1 MKNKQKQLKTKEK
14 SKLMLKRLKRKKS
27 KNKSAD
33 KNNHSTSTKIF
44 NDLIEKRTNIMN
56 ELHGDV
62 DLYKIYYEYEDHTK
76 DKNFND
82 Y

>member
-1 MKNKQKQLKTKEK
+1 
-14 SKLMLKRLKRKKS
+14 MLKRLKRKKS

-33 KNNHSTSTKIF
+33 KNNQSTSTKIF

-56 ELHGDV
+56 ELRGDV
-62 DLYKIYYEYEDHTK
+62 DLNKLYFEYEDHTK
-76 DKNFND
+76 DINFND

>member
-14 SKLMLKRLKRKKS
+14 SKLMLKRLKRQKS

-33 KNNHSTSTKIF
+33 KNNQSTSTKIF
-44 NDLIEKRTNIMN
+44 NDLIDKRINIMN
-56 ELHGDV
+56 GLRGDV
-62 DLYKIYYEYEDHTK
+62 DLNKLYFEYEDHTK

>member
-14 SKLMLKRLKRKKS
+14 SKLMLKRLKRQKS

-33 KNNHSTSTKIF
+33 KNNQSTSTKIF
-44 NDLIEKRTNIMN
+44 NDLIEKRINIMN
-56 ELHGDV
+56 ELRGDV
-62 DLYKIYYEYEDHTK
+62 DLNKLYFEYEDHTK

>member
-1 MKNKQKQLKTKEK
+1 
-14 SKLMLKRLKRKKS
+14 MLKRLKRQKS

-33 KNNHSTSTKIF
+33 KNNQSTSTKIF
-44 NDLIEKRTNIMN
+44 NDLIEKRINIMN
-56 ELHGDV
+56 ELRGDV
-62 DLYKIYYEYEDHTK
+62 DLNKLYFEYEDHTK